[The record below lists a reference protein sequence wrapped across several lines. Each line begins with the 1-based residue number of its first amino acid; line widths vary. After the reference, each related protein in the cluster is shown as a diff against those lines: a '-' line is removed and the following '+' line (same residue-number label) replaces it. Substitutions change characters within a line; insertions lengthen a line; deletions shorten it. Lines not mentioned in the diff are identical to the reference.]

1 MRRVGVFLGLGV
13 FAGALGLSWFTHG
26 TGVVRDDP
34 ARHIAIPRTLTVP
47 LTVQVSHNGTDVWFR
62 YRWPAPNAGIFH
74 DMLRFNGT
82 TWEVRGAAVPGS
94 NPDGLHEDRVSMMLD
109 DGSVPE
115 FGRYGGYVAI
125 GDRLAGFTEE
135 ASGRDIAA
143 HPELG
148 RRLGLDEATKYL
160 PATRM
165 NQNDWASVVPEAE
178 QRRLQS
184 AGYFLDLWHW
194 RAARSNPMGVADDQ
208 FITAGRLSDSGRG
221 AYATNWDATNR
232 RPAVMFNPA
241 TAGRT
246 ALRWDDVAQ
255 GRVGQDDVNAL
266 IPTQSAPFD
275 PALAWREGDTLPRRV
290 LRAPQAS
297 RADIGVAGRARWDNG
312 MWEVTLR
319 RRMDTGQPQEDKIL
333 RDGGVYQAAFAI
345 HRQATGGRWHYV
357 SLPFSVGLG
366 RAADINATRFEGE
379 APDWRQAANA
389 ITLFYPGQ
397 VNWPLIISERHP
409 GADRVR
415 AGVPVRFRHSEDQL
429 AHYGVEME
437 FREAIIQQWRMTILA
452 GVALILC
459 FGFALGNT
467 IGPNTAGRGRNA

>member
-1 MRRVGVFLGLGV
+1 MRRIGLFSGLVVFG
-13 FAGALGLSWFTHG
+13 AALGLSWWTHG
-26 TGVVRDDP
+26 SGVVHDDP
-34 ARHIAIPRTLTVP
+34 ARHISIPQALTVP
-47 LTVQVSHNGTDVWFR
+47 LAVQVAHNGTDVWFR

-74 DMLRFNGT
+74 DMLRFDGT
-82 TWEVRGAAVPGS
+82 AWQVRGGAAPGS

-125 GDRLAGFTEE
+125 GDRLAGFTVE

-160 PATRM
+160 PATRS
-165 NQNDWASVVPEAE
+165 NAQDWASVVPEAE
-178 QRRLQS
+178 QRRLQA

-208 FITAGRLSDSGRG
+208 FITAGRLGDVGRG
-221 AYATNWDATNR
+221 AYTTNWDRANNR
-232 RPAVMFNPA
+232 PQLMFDPAR
-241 TAGRT
+241 AGRT
-246 ALRWDDVAQ
+246 ALRWDDVVQ

-266 IPTQSAPFD
+266 KPDLAAPFD
-275 PALAWREGDTLPRRV
+275 PALAWREGDTLPRRI

-297 RADIGVAGRARWDNG
+297 RADIAVAGRARWTDG
-312 MWEVTLR
+312 FWDVTLR
-319 RRMDTGQPQEDKIL
+319 RRMDTGQPQDDKIL

-366 RAADINATRFEGE
+366 READIVAARFEGE
-379 APDWRQAANA
+379 APTWQQPAKAV
-389 ITLFYPGQ
+389 TLFYPGQ

-415 AGVPVRFRHSEDQL
+415 AGVPVRFRHSEEQL

-437 FREAIIQQWRMTILA
+437 FRDEIRRQWLLTLAA
-452 GVALILC
+452 GVVLIAA
-459 FGFALGNT
+459 FGFALTST
-467 IGPNTAGRGRNA
+467 IGRGRRA

>member
-1 MRRVGVFLGLGV
+1 MRRVGL
-13 FAGALGLSWFTHG
+13 FAGLVVFVGALALSWLTHG
-26 TGVVRDDP
+26 SGVVRNDP
-34 ARHIAIPRTLTVP
+34 ERHISIPAALTVP
-47 LTVQVSHNGTDVWFR
+47 LTVQVAHDGTDIWFR

-74 DMLRFNGT
+74 DMLRFDGT
-82 TWEVRGAAVPGS
+82 AWQVRGGAVPGS

-125 GDRLAGFTEE
+125 GDRLAGFTVE
-135 ASGRDIAA
+135 ASGREIAA

-160 PATRM
+160 PATRS
-165 NQNDWASVVPEAE
+165 NAQDWASVVPEAE
-178 QRRLQS
+178 QRRLQA

-208 FITAGRLSDSGRG
+208 FITAGRLSDAGRG
-221 AYATNWDATNR
+221 AYATNWDAANR
-232 RPAVMFNPA
+232 RPQMMFDA
-241 TAGRT
+241 GRAGRT
-246 ALRWDDVAQ
+246 ALRWDDVVQ
-255 GRVGQDDVNAL
+255 GRVGQDDVHAL
-266 IPTQSAPFD
+266 RPDLSAPFD
-275 PALAWREGDTLPRRV
+275 PALAWREGDTLPRRI

-297 RADIGVAGRARWDNG
+297 RADIAVAGRARWEGGFWD
-312 MWEVTLR
+312 VTLR

-366 RAADINATRFEGE
+366 RDADIMAARFEGE
-379 APDWRQAANA
+379 APAWQQPAKA

-397 VNWPLIISERHP
+397 VNWPLIVSERHP

-415 AGVPVRFRHSEDQL
+415 AGVPVRFRHTEDQL

-437 FREAIIQQWRMTILA
+437 FLDEIRRQWLQTLLA
-452 GVALILC
+452 GVALIAA
-459 FGFALGNT
+459 FGFALT
-467 IGPNTAGRGRNA
+467 RTMDRGRNA